1 MTETLSL
8 PDLCLLL
15 VFCQLNLFHVTI
27 VVSYHA
33 FHRATLLEQEGNLVV
48 LVMSSEDIV
57 IVMEGRSL
65 LLLCVSVVMFMNWCI
80 M

>member
-1 MTETLSL
+1 M
-8 PDLCLLL
+8 
-15 VFCQLNLFHVTI
+15 
-27 VVSYHA
+27 VSYRA
-33 FHRATLLEQEGNLVV
+33 FHRTLLEQERNLVV

-65 LLLCVSVVMFMNWCI
+65 LLLCVSIVMFMNWCV